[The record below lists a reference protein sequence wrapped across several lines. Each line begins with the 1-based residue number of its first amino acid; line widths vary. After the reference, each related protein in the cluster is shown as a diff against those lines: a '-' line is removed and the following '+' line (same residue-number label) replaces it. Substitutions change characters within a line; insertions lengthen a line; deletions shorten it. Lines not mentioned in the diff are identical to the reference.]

1 MADDSSMWNTMTISA
16 YGMKAQSER
25 SRVISENIANAGTAA
40 LTPEGQPYTRKII
53 TFKRGAYWWSSSEGA
68 YPLSAALETIKE
80 NGGWVETIP
89 NPNYRPKGL
98 FG

>member
-1 MADDSSMWNTMTISA
+1 MSCKKP
-16 YGMKAQSER
+16 KAL
-25 SRVISENIANAGTAA
+25 RVACFKDGR
-40 LTPEGQPYTRKII
+40 RKII
-53 TFKRGAYWWSSSEGA
+53 TFKRSA
-68 YPLSAALETIKE
+68 YPLSDALETIKE

>member
-1 MADDSSMWNTMTISA
+1 MSCKEP
-16 YGMKAQSER
+16 KAL
-25 SRVISENIANAGTAA
+25 RVACFKDGR
-40 LTPEGQPYTRKII
+40 RKII
-53 TFKRGAYWWSSSEGA
+53 TFKRSAYWWSASEGA

-80 NGGWVETIP
+80 NGGGVETIP